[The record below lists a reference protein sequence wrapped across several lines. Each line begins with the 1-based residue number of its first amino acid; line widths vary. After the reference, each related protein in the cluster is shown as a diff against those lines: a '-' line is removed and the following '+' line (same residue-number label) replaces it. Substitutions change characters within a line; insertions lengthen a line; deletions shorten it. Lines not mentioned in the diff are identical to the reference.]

1 MFFFVTPNH
10 KPKLT
15 GTHLVCWR
23 ERGENTADC
32 GHIFWTSI
40 QHFWKDVSVFICR
53 YKYPSF

>member
-32 GHIFWTSI
+32 GHIFNI